1 MSEERK
7 AGKSSIIPFGS
18 SDFLHLRKTQPAGCS
33 PYLTVPTIL
42 QKDKQLSSSHAQKA
56 LCRGQAECII
66 ERIYFVVHSVFQLF
80 ENQYSAN
87 LAAHLTCF
95 KRCQMCSALCNY
107 LIYMG
112 YFSTAHPEVNSFKT
126 GSSILPVTCPK
137 SGDFLDF
144 LKCTLV
150 VHRNT
155 PGAQET

>member
-80 ENQYSAN
+80 ENQYFAN
-87 LAAHLTCF
+87 LAAHLTCL

-112 YFSTAHPEVNSFKT
+112 VFLHCAPRSKFVQNREQYSARHLPE
-126 GSSILPVTCPK
+126 IRRLP
-137 SGDFLDF
+137 
-144 LKCTLV
+144 
-150 VHRNT
+150 
-155 PGAQET
+155 

>member
-18 SDFLHLRKTQPAGCS
+18 SDFLHLRKTQPAGGS
-33 PYLTVPTIL
+33 PYLTVPNIL

-56 LCRGQAECII
+56 LCRGLAECII

-80 ENQYSAN
+80 ENQYFVN
-87 LAAHLTCF
+87 LAAHLTCL

-112 YFSTAHPEVNSFKT
+112 VFLHCAPRSKFVQNREQYSARHLPE
-126 GSSILPVTCPK
+126 IRRLP
-137 SGDFLDF
+137 
-144 LKCTLV
+144 
-150 VHRNT
+150 
-155 PGAQET
+155 